1 MDESVTGS
9 ANPWSGP
16 LPAALCSSVRPVH
29 LPRSPA
35 ISPGTQALLW
45 AVGLGCYIFLGML
58 AISISLGTSIV
69 TSIVCAIVIFI
80 AVRLFG
86 EGAPPRPRRR

>member
-1 MDESVTGS
+1 M
-9 ANPWSGP
+9 
-16 LPAALCSSVRPVH
+16 H

-45 AVGLGCYIFLGML
+45 AVGLGVFVFLEML
-58 AISISLGTSIV
+58 AFDISMGTSIV
-69 TSIVCAIVIFI
+69 TSILSAIVIFV

>member
-1 MDESVTGS
+1 
-9 ANPWSGP
+9 
-16 LPAALCSSVRPVH
+16 
-29 LPRSPA
+29 
-35 ISPGTQALLW
+35 LLW